1 MPTRLSARDRR
12 EQILEIAS
20 GIFARKGYEGT
31 TTREIA
37 EEACVNEAL
46 LFRHFP
52 SKENLYWTM
61 LEELCHA
68 GGHRERM
75 KKVLRQGG
83 SDLEVFRAIAREILK
98 RSHRDRELTRLLWFT
113 ALEKHELSVRFFNT
127 FVAEYYEAL
136 AGYIRGRIREGAF
149 RKTDPLLAARGFLG
163 MVVYHFLI
171 QEFFGGEQY
180 RKFDL
185 EEVAN
190 TLAEI
195 WLAGMQD
202 PAARRPS
209 NGMNGHHGVR
219 GNAARGRNRV
229 KHEN

>member
-1 MPTRLSARDRR
+1 MSTRLSARDRR
-12 EQILEIAS
+12 EQILEVAS
-20 GIFARKGYEGT
+20 GIFARKGYQGT

-37 EEACVNEAL
+37 EEARVNEAL

-61 LEELCHA
+61 LEQLCHA
-68 GGHRERM
+68 GGRRDRM
-75 KKVLRQGG
+75 KRILAQGG
-83 SDLEVFRAIAREILK
+83 TDFEVFRGIARETLR
-98 RSHRDRELTRLLWFT
+98 RSLRDRELTRLLWFT

-127 FVAEYYEAL
+127 FVADYYEAL
-136 AGYIRGRIREGAF
+136 AGYIRARIRQGAF

-171 QEFFGGEQY
+171 QELFGGEQY
-180 RKFDL
+180 REFDL

-195 WLAGMQD
+195 WLAGMKD
-202 PAARRPS
+202 PSARRTA
-209 NGMNGHHGVR
+209 NGTRNGANGHHVR
-219 GNAARGRNRV
+219 AGKKV